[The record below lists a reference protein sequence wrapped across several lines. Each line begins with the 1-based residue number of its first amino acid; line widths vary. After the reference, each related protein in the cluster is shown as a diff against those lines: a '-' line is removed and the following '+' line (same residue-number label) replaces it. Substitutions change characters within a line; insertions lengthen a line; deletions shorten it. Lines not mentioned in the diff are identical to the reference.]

1 MIPSQNQLIDGVSS
15 YNWASCGNFC
25 PGNRH
30 PFRGQNSGRKNAV
43 TRNRTRPG
51 SRASLKEKC
60 ICRCYCFWLFGAFEA
75 WRQNSNGAF
84 WPLKN
89 CPRNLSNR
97 LPFCWEKWKDP
108 FLAHINICLPT
119 KIVKCL
125 KGWTNYCRSDIEKPQ
140 SYLFTSPPS
149 STTLFEVV
157 GVLLIVMGAMKD
169 LTMSGSSDD
178 WSFTWA
184 FDSNGKGL
192 LALTIGCSVTFCTL
206 CLCCIPVCWAECAR
220 PEIRHAFAQECGK
233 FKRCC
238 GHTFCC
244 VASVV
249 AIAATFAVRG
259 VATGDGGR

>member
-1 MIPSQNQLIDGVSS
+1 M
-15 YNWASCGNFC
+15 
-25 PGNRH
+25 
-30 PFRGQNSGRKNAV
+30 KNAMKSSLSELV
-43 TRNRTRPG
+43 KPG

-60 ICRCYCFWLFGAFEA
+60 ICRCYCFWLFGAFV
-75 WRQNSNGAF
+75 
-84 WPLKN
+84 
-89 CPRNLSNR
+89 
-97 LPFCWEKWKDP
+97 
-108 FLAHINICLPT
+108 I
-119 KIVKCL
+119 
-125 KGWTNYCRSDIEKPQ
+125 
-140 SYLFTSPPS
+140 
-149 STTLFEVV
+149 

-192 LALTIGCSVTFCTL
+192 LALTIGCSATFCTL

-244 VASVV
+244 CCICCSNCCYLCCERCCHRRRRPSETPNTDYVPKSDPY
-249 AIAATFAVRG
+249 AIPEVPEMVEMGRPIEMKATAI
-259 VATGDGGR
+259 